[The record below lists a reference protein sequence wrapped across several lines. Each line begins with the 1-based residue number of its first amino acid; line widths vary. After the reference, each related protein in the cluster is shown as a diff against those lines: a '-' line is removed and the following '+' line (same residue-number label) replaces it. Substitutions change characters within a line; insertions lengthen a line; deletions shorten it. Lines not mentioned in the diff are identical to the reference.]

1 MKVEAFP
8 RSKEMLRSEKQEN
21 FPVLIQ
27 VTAPP
32 VSGGTARAGVDVV
45 AVLDVSGSMEG
56 ERLEHVKEAMEIFIG
71 KLGPDDRLSV
81 VSFATSVRR
90 LTQLTYMSEQGRA
103 VAKEIVD
110 GLVADGST
118 NMGAALRE
126 GAMVRV

>member
-1 MKVEAFP
+1 
-8 RSKEMLRSEKQEN
+8 
-21 FPVLIQ
+21 
-27 VTAPP
+27 
-32 VSGGTARAGVDVV
+32 VDVV

-90 LTQLTYMSEQGRA
+90 LTELTYMSEQGRA

-118 NMGAALRE
+118 NMGAALLE
-126 GAMVRV
+126 GAMVCA